1 MSVVHGLPSPEPN
14 ADSRAYWDAAREGRL
29 VIRQCQDCGTHH
41 FMPRALCPSC
51 WSDRLAWVDSQGLGT
66 VYSLSVVH
74 RAPTSDFGAVVPYVI
89 AMIDLDEGPR
99 MFANIVGDAA
109 LEASIGERVEVV
121 FETRDDGRVLPQFR
135 RLRQDGLGAR
145 A

>member
-1 MSVVHGLPSPEPN
+1 
-14 ADSRAYWDAAREGRL
+14 
-29 VIRQCQDCGTHH
+29 
-41 FMPRALCPSC
+41 MPRAQCPNC
-51 WSDRLAWVDSQGLGT
+51 WSDRLEWVDSRGMGT
-66 VYSLSVVH
+66 IYSLSVVR
-74 RAPTSDFGAVVPYVI
+74 RAPTPDFGAVVPYVI

-121 FETRDDGRVLPQFR
+121 FETREDGRVLPQFR
-135 RLRQDGLGAR
+135 RLPPDGPGAR